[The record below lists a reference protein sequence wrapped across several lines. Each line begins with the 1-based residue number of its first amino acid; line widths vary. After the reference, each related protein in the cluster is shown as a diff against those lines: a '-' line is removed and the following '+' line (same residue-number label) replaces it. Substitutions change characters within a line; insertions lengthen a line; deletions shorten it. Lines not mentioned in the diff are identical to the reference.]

1 MAEQYSQ
8 VQVLRLFGMETEA
21 VTPVMRRAAAEGCPG
36 LRLGQRD
43 GEYVVCIQAKAD
55 TPEDAARICEEWE
68 KKLTASF
75 GPAMFATGT
84 TELPQAAV
92 SALTSG
98 KKLIVTASRST
109 GMMLERVLESVPMAR
124 SVFDF
129 GEQTYQNPRQAA
141 RIEELPGWAKKAGD
155 PLTQAAGRAQQAL
168 RATQADYAL
177 ALVPATQQHPAAAL
191 LCTEKQGWMRAL
203 PADAGPRLAVNWLL
217 ELSRRVADLLPMPL
231 TVQTFRMGKPLPA
244 PVLPTLPSEK
254 PPEPAAKKAQ
264 PSAPVNPAAPAAA
277 PAVQH
282 PVQTPAA
289 PAAQCPAPAPAAPA
303 AQRPAPAPAAPA
315 AQQPTPAPAAPAVQQ
330 AGQAAR
336 PAEAE
341 PIPQK
346 STGPV
351 RTLYGLDDPDDLPA
365 PPKKKKRRWLQVL
378 LCILL
383 VALIAVGAAFAVDYY
398 KQSRQPAAEAAP
410 AFRGYGTVD
419 FDRAAITYLR
429 DSQVQNAQIQ
439 AYLAFSGQPGTL
451 IYAPGETQVRPGA
464 VLADEE
470 KVNLQAQ
477 VAQFSPQADL
487 EAEHHNTIIYCPPQ
501 AMEGLPALDQLEN
514 LQENCG
520 FTLYQGDQAYRCKV
534 ASVFYWD
541 PAEQGPAAFDL
552 LHLQD
557 LTNYETY
564 MQFVLGIKARS
575 LYEMP
580 VDIQDTDRFVTLLS
594 ESTAMEDTA
603 LVVVGRLQRE
613 GENARLER
621 TAVAASEQPLYTARQ
636 YQAMGKSAP
645 EMAELGEYWRNWYT
659 TQGITASENQEE
671 QGMPQDD
678 LDLTQLLDQI
688 DKATAQAQA
697 AANAPLP
704 SIGGKPG
711 DKPGAKPQ
719 NPQKPGTSTTPAAP
733 EIAAPDPGDGGGN
746 MNEGPQVSGGSTA
759 PTATL
764 KVTMNGTKQEMEL
777 VECLAMIAQNEL
789 GYNQPPEAY
798 KAQAVAAHSWILTQ
812 GSYPAVSGV
821 PPTQAVRD
829 AVAQVANQVVTYNGS
844 VAFTPYFAS
853 AAYGTCPSTEVWGS
867 SRPYLVSVES
877 PYDKDYATHWE
888 TRREYSRDEVK
899 NRVAEKLGVDLEAY
913 SENPADW
920 MGDLAKNAGGYV
932 TSMRV
937 GDQTITGGKLR
948 TVVLRDVPGR
958 KNLRSSAFEV
968 QYNADSGMFVFTCW
982 GYGHGCGMSQFGAV
996 GYAANGASYVD
1007 ILQHYYPGT
1016 QLSPI

>member
-1 MAEQYSQ
+1 MAEQHSQ

-21 VTPVMRRAAAEGCPG
+21 VTSVMRRAAAEGCPG

-55 TPEDAARICEEWE
+55 TREEATRICEEWE

-92 SALTSG
+92 SSLTSG
-98 KKLIVTASRST
+98 HKLIVAADRTT
-109 GMMLERVLESVPMAR
+109 GMLLEQILKSVPAAR
-124 SVFDF
+124 AVFDF
-129 GEQTYQNPRQAA
+129 GAQTYQDEKQTA
-141 RIEELPGWAKKAGD
+141 RIEEVPGWAKKAGD

-168 RATQADYAL
+168 RMTQADYAL
-177 ALVPATQQHPAAAL
+177 ALVPALADRPAAVL
-191 LCTEKQGWMRAL
+191 LCTAKQGWMRAV
-203 PADAGPRLAVNWLL
+203 PADASPRLVANWLL

-231 TVQTFRMGKPLPA
+231 TVQTFRMGRPLPT
-244 PVLPTLPSEK
+244 PVLPTLPGTK
-254 PPEPAAKKAQ
+254 AAAERQ
-264 PSAPVNPAAPAAA
+264 ETPSAPEKPAEPAAPAA
-277 PAVQH
+277 VQ
-282 PVQTPAA
+282 PKTEPAA
-289 PAAQCPAPAPAAPA
+289 VGVRPKTDEIPVSAPQKTQPAPAAPNSLR
-303 AQRPAPAPAAPA
+303 QPEAPARVQAPKVPEAPA
-315 AQQPTPAPAAPAVQQ
+315 QTPAPP
-330 AGQAAR
+330 R
-336 PAEAE
+336 
-341 PIPQK
+341 

-351 RTLYGLDDPDDLPA
+351 RTLYGLDQPEELPIQ
-365 PPKKKKRRWLQVL
+365 PPKKKRRWPYVL

-383 VALIAVGAAFAVDYY
+383 VLLVAGGTAAAVWYFKSPEPQLD
-398 KQSRQPAAEAAP
+398 AAP

-419 FDRAAITYLR
+419 FDHAAITYLQ
-429 DSQVQNAQIQ
+429 DSQQKNQQIQ
-439 AYLAFSGQPGTL
+439 AYLAFSGQPGAL
-451 IYAPGETQVRPGA
+451 IYAPGSPEVRPGA
-464 VLADEE
+464 VLADEAGID
-470 KVNLQAQ
+470 LQLQ

-487 EAEHHNTIIYCPPQ
+487 NAEHHNTLIYCPPE
-501 AMEGLPALDQLEN
+501 AMEGLPALDQLEH

-520 FTLYQGDQAYRCKV
+520 FTLYQQDQAYRYKV
-534 ASVFYWD
+534 AAVFYWD

-552 LHLQD
+552 THLED
-557 LTNYETY
+557 LTNYESF
-564 MQFVLGIKARS
+564 MEFVLGIKARS
-575 LYEMP
+575 LFELP
-580 VDIQDTDRFVTLLS
+580 VDIQDSDRFVTLLS
-594 ESTAMEDTA
+594 QANAAENTA

-636 YQAMGKSAP
+636 YEAMGKTAP
-645 EMAELGEYWRNWYT
+645 EMQELGEYWMNWYT
-659 TQGITASENQEE
+659 TQGITASDNQED

-678 LDLTQLLDQI
+678 LDIQQLLNQI
-688 DKATAQAQA
+688 DKASAQAQA
-697 AANAPLP
+697 VANATPP
-704 SIGGKPG
+704 PASKPTATPKPG
-711 DKPGAKPQ
+711 SDASNSKPE
-719 NPQKPGTSTTPAAP
+719 TTPAPAGP
-733 EIAAPDPGDGGGN
+733 TPTPDESPAQSEDRN
-746 MNEGPQVSGGSTA
+746 DGPQVDGGSTA
-759 PTATL
+759 PTVTL
-764 KVTMNGTKQEMEL
+764 KVTMNGTRQEMEV

-789 GYNQPPEAY
+789 GYNQPIEAY

-821 PPTQAVRD
+821 PPTQAVKD

-853 AAYGTCPSTEVWGS
+853 AAHGTCPSTEVWGT

-888 TRREYSRDEVK
+888 TKREYSRDEVK
-899 NRVAEKLGVDLEAY
+899 DRVAQELGVDLEAY

-920 MGDLAKNAGGYV
+920 MGELQTNAGGYV
-932 TSMRV
+932 TRMRV
-937 GDQTITGGKLR
+937 GDQYITGGKLR

-958 KNLRSSAFEV
+958 KNLRSSAFDV
-968 QYNADSGMFVFTCW
+968 QYNADREMFEFTCW

-996 GYAANGASYVD
+996 GYAANGASYAD